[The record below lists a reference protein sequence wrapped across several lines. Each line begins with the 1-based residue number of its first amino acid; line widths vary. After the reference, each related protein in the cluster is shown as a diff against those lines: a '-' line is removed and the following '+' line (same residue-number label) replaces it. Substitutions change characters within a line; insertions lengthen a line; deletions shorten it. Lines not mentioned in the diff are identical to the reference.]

1 MTRKE
6 NMKFTV
12 HQFVLTDYMINE
24 INDSEDRPAF
34 YEQYMNVTWK
44 PTSESILAA
53 RKYFKK
59 VCSIEAHSLGEVFEI
74 GNIGPEH
81 KIDRTGVPMH
91 SVSVGDVIV
100 DEDGHAVFVD
110 KIGFGTILQ
119 FGL

>member
-1 MTRKE
+1 
-6 NMKFTV
+6 MKYTV
-12 HQFVLTDYMINE
+12 HQFVLTEYMINE
-24 INDSEDRPAF
+24 INDSVERPAF
-34 YEQYMNVTWK
+34 YKQYMDVTWK
-44 PTSESILAA
+44 PTSESVLAA

-59 VCSIEAHSLGEVFEI
+59 VCTIDAHSLGEVFEI

-110 KIGFGTILQ
+110 QIGFGTILQ